1 MPPPKDYVKLVY
13 PRKCEQCDY
22 ISNNPS
28 MYHYHKK
35 THEAIPEGTLCS
47 HGCGQAAKF
56 CGTGGKY
63 TCSSV
68 AQHCPTYILNHS
80 RRVKE
85 QWERPEAS
93 KRKEE
98 TKQSLIQRL
107 HNQETVNKMKASKR
121 KKTNLLTPDR
131 VKNYRHYARR
141 IREQAQRWAKEQGY
155 ELGQQTW
162 HVDHKLSIIDAW
174 NYKLPM
180 EIVNHPA
187 NLQVI
192 EAKKNS
198 SKGCKS
204 SITLDE
210 LLRRID
216 EKV

>member
-1 MPPPKDYVKLVY
+1 
-13 PRKCEQCDY
+13 
-22 ISNNPS
+22 
-28 MYHYHKK
+28 
-35 THEAIPEGTLCS
+35 
-47 HGCGQAAKF
+47 
-56 CGTGGKY
+56 
-63 TCSSV
+63 
-68 AQHCPTYILNHS
+68 
-80 RRVKE
+80 
-85 QWERPEAS
+85 
-93 KRKEE
+93 
-98 TKQSLIQRL
+98 
-107 HNQETVNKMKASKR
+107 MKASKR